1 MVSSKIVKYGELWI
15 ADFEPQVGEEITKKR
30 PALILSNNLF
40 NSSQKLVFVVPLTTW
55 QDKFYKGIWF
65 LKIDKNA
72 TNNLNVDSA
81 INCSQIKSFSKDRLI
96 KKIGE
101 VDERIMKE
109 ARIILDEI
117 LSPQFNS

>member
-40 NSSQKLVFVVPLTTW
+40 NSNQKLVFVVPLTTW

-72 TNNLNVDSA
+72 TNNLNVDLA

-96 KKIGE
+96 EKIGE
-101 VDERIMKE
+101 VDEKIMKE
-109 ARIILDEI
+109 VRIILDEI

>member
-30 PALILSNNLF
+30 PALILSNNLL
-40 NSSQKLVFVVPLTTW
+40 NSNQKLVFVVPLTTW
-55 QDKFYKGIWF
+55 QEEFKKRIW
-65 LKIDKNA
+65 LIKVDKNNI
-72 TNNLNVDSA
+72 NNLNVDSA

-96 KKIGE
+96 EKIGE
-101 VDERIMKE
+101 VDEKIMKE
-109 ARIILDEI
+109 VRIILDEI

>member
-40 NSSQKLVFVVPLTTW
+40 NSNQKLVFVVPLTTW

-81 INCSQIKSFSKDRLI
+81 INCSQVKSFSKDRLI
-96 KKIGE
+96 EKIGE
-101 VDERIMKE
+101 VDEKIMKE
-109 ARIILDEI
+109 VRIILDEI

>member
-96 KKIGE
+96 EKIGE
-101 VDERIMKE
+101 VDEKIMKE
-109 ARIILDEI
+109 VRIILDEI

>member
-40 NSSQKLVFVVPLTTW
+40 NSNQKLVFVVPLTTW
-55 QDKFYKGIWF
+55 QDKFYKEIWF

-96 KKIGE
+96 EKIGE
-101 VDERIMKE
+101 VDEKIMKE
-109 ARIILDEI
+109 VRIILDEI

>member
-30 PALILSNNLF
+30 PALILSNNLL
-40 NSSQKLVFVVPLTTW
+40 NSNQKLVFVVPLTTW
-55 QDKFYKGIWF
+55 QEEFKKRIW
-65 LKIDKNA
+65 LIKVDKNNI
-72 TNNLNVDSA
+72 NNLNVDSA

-101 VDERIMKE
+101 VDERIME
-109 ARIILDEI
+109 NTRNMINVF

>member
-96 KKIGE
+96 EKIGE
-101 VDERIMKE
+101 VEERIMKE
-109 ARIILDEI
+109 VRIILDEI

>member
-40 NSSQKLVFVVPLTTW
+40 NSNQKLVFVVPLTAW

-96 KKIGE
+96 EKIGE
-101 VDERIMKE
+101 VDEKIMKE
-109 ARIILDEI
+109 VRIILDEI

>member
-40 NSSQKLVFVVPLTTW
+40 NSNQKLVFVVPLTTW

-81 INCSQIKSFSKDRLI
+81 INCSQIKKKKKDRLI
-96 KKIGE
+96 EKIGE
-101 VDERIMKE
+101 VDEKIMKE
-109 ARIILDEI
+109 VRIILDEI

>member
-30 PALILSNNLF
+30 PALILINNLF
-40 NSSQKLVFVVPLTTW
+40 NSNQKLVFVVPLTTW

-81 INCSQIKSFSKDRLI
+81 INCSQVKSFSKDRLI
-96 KKIGE
+96 EKIGE
-101 VDERIMKE
+101 VDEKIMKE
-109 ARIILDEI
+109 VRIILDEI

>member
-96 KKIGE
+96 EKIGE
-101 VDERIMKE
+101 VDEKIMKE
-109 ARIILDEI
+109 VRIILDEI
-117 LSPQFNS
+117 LNPQFNS

>member
-30 PALILSNNLF
+30 PALLLSNNLF
-40 NSSQKLVFVVPLTTW
+40 NSNQKLVFVVPLTTW

-96 KKIGE
+96 EKIGE
-101 VDERIMKE
+101 VDEKIMKE
-109 ARIILDEI
+109 VRIILDEI

>member
-40 NSSQKLVFVVPLTTW
+40 NSNQKLVFVVPLTTW

-65 LKIDKNA
+65 LKIDKNV

-96 KKIGE
+96 EKIGE
-101 VDERIMKE
+101 VDEKIMKE
-109 ARIILDEI
+109 VRIILDEI

>member
-40 NSSQKLVFVVPLTTW
+40 NSNQKLVFVVPLTTW

-96 KKIGE
+96 EKIGE
-101 VDERIMKE
+101 VDEKIMKE
-109 ARIILDEI
+109 VRIILDEI
-117 LSPQFNS
+117 LSPQFN

>member
-15 ADFEPQVGEEITKKR
+15 ADFEPQVGEEITKKL

-40 NSSQKLVFVVPLTTW
+40 NSNQKLVFVVPLTTW

-96 KKIGE
+96 EKIGE
-101 VDERIMKE
+101 VDEKIMKE
-109 ARIILDEI
+109 VRIILDEI

>member
-1 MVSSKIVKYGELWI
+1 MASSKIVKYGELWI

-96 KKIGE
+96 EKIGE

-109 ARIILDEI
+109 VRIILDEI

>member
-40 NSSQKLVFVVPLTTW
+40 NSNQKLVFVVPLTTW

-96 KKIGE
+96 EKIGE
-101 VDERIMKE
+101 ADEKIMKE
-109 ARIILDEI
+109 VRIILDEI

>member
-1 MVSSKIVKYGELWI
+1 MVSSEIVKYGELWI
-15 ADFEPQVGEEITKKR
+15 ADFELQVGEEITKKR

-40 NSSQKLVFVVPLTTW
+40 NSNQKLVFVVPLTTW
-55 QDKFYKGIWF
+55 QEEFKKRIW
-65 LKIDKNA
+65 LIKVDKNNI
-72 TNNLNVDSA
+72 NNLNVDSA

-101 VDERIMKE
+101 VDERIME
-109 ARIILDEI
+109 STRNMINVF

>member
-109 ARIILDEI
+109 VRIILDEI

>member
-15 ADFEPQVGEEITKKR
+15 ADFEPQVGEEIAKKR

-40 NSSQKLVFVVPLTTW
+40 NSNQKLVFVVPLTTW

-96 KKIGE
+96 EKIGE
-101 VDERIMKE
+101 VDEKIMKE
-109 ARIILDEI
+109 VRIILDEI

>member
-96 KKIGE
+96 EKIGE

-109 ARIILDEI
+109 VRIILDEI

>member
-40 NSSQKLVFVVPLTTW
+40 NSNQKLVFVVPLTTW

-81 INCSQIKSFSKDRLI
+81 INCSQIKSFSKDKLI
-96 KKIGE
+96 EKIGE
-101 VDERIMKE
+101 VDEKIMKE
-109 ARIILDEI
+109 VRIILDEI

>member
-40 NSSQKLVFVVPLTTW
+40 NSNQKLVFVVPLTTW

-101 VDERIMKE
+101 VDEKIMKE
-109 ARIILDEI
+109 VRIILDEI

>member
-65 LKIDKNA
+65 LKINKNVV
-72 TNNLNVDSA
+72 NNLNVDSA

-96 KKIGE
+96 EKIGE
-101 VDERIMKE
+101 VDESIMKE
-109 ARIILDEI
+109 VRVILDEI
-117 LSPQFNS
+117 LNPQFNS

>member
-30 PALILSNNLF
+30 PVLILSNNLF
-40 NSSQKLVFVVPLTTW
+40 NSNQKLVFVVPLTTW

-96 KKIGE
+96 EKIGE
-101 VDERIMKE
+101 VDEKIMKE
-109 ARIILDEI
+109 VRIILDEI

>member
-40 NSSQKLVFVVPLTTW
+40 NSNQKLVFVVPLTTW

-96 KKIGE
+96 EKIGE
-101 VDERIMKE
+101 VNEKIMKE
-109 ARIILDEI
+109 VRIILDEI

>member
-55 QDKFYKGIWF
+55 QEEFKKRIW
-65 LKIDKNA
+65 LIKVDKNNI
-72 TNNLNVDSA
+72 NNLNVDSA

-96 KKIGE
+96 EKIGE

-109 ARIILDEI
+109 VRIILDEI

>member
-65 LKIDKNA
+65 LKINKNIV
-72 TNNLNVDSA
+72 NNLNVDSA

-96 KKIGE
+96 EKIGE
-101 VDERIMKE
+101 VDESIMKE
-109 ARIILDEI
+109 VRIILNEI
-117 LSPQFNS
+117 LNPQFNS

>member
-40 NSSQKLVFVVPLTTW
+40 NSNQKLVFVVPLTTW
-55 QDKFYKGIWF
+55 QDRFYKGIWF

-96 KKIGE
+96 EKIGE
-101 VDERIMKE
+101 VDEKIMKE
-109 ARIILDEI
+109 VRIILDEI

>member
-40 NSSQKLVFVVPLTTW
+40 NSNQKLVFVVPLTTW

-96 KKIGE
+96 EKIGE
-101 VDERIMKE
+101 VDEKIIKE
-109 ARIILDEI
+109 VRIILDEI

>member
-15 ADFEPQVGEEITKKR
+15 ADFEPQVGEEITKKS

-96 KKIGE
+96 EKIGE

-109 ARIILDEI
+109 VRIILDEI